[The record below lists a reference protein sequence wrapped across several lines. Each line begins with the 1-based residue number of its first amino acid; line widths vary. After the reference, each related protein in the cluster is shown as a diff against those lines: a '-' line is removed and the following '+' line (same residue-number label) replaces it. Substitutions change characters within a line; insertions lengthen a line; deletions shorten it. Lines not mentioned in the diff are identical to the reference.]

1 MRPEH
6 WLFTIPLRLRSL
18 LGRTQANQA
27 LDDELRDHLERKTEE
42 YVARGMTQEEAHRR
56 ARLDLGG
63 MEQTKEKCRDAR
75 RVNWIQD
82 LIQDLRYG
90 LRTLRKSPGFTAVA
104 VLTLALGIGTN
115 TIIFSIVHAVLLTP
129 LPYRDSGRLVVIYDR
144 ETRATG
150 LSKLMDL
157 YHDFKEYRE
166 HSRSF
171 DRVAGMT
178 WVRGNPTLTGFGA
191 SKEVR
196 QAQVTLDFFPL
207 LGVPPA
213 LGRTFSKEDMARA
226 CTVVLAYPFW
236 RDVLGGQEEHT
247 IGGTIRL
254 DDQACDV
261 IGVMPQTF
269 TFFPAD
275 TELWTLINS
284 NTKFERDPLHHDLA
298 IYAHLKPSVSI
309 PAALAEL
316 TLLHAHGNEHRHAVE
331 TQPVVLPLQQEL
343 TWLAGANLRLS
354 LIVLFSAVSALLLI
368 ACVNVANLLLTRSL
382 SRQRELAIRTALG
395 SGTPR
400 LIRQLLTEGLLLSLS
415 AATLGTF
422 LAMAVI
428 HFFNIAKP
436 IPLPLGAPVR
446 INAPVLLFTAGL
458 SVFTTAFFGFVPAW
472 KVSRIDV
479 MEVLKTNSQ
488 SATQGAGHRTV
499 GRMLIVAQVTLSL
512 VLLTVAGLLIESV
525 VHFASIPVGFA
536 PDRVTTMTI
545 SLPPRTYA
553 EDLDRGRVYERIFSR
568 LDGLPGVQAIALSSA
583 VPFRPIYGFDALE
596 VEGQPPRT
604 PETAHHDSGLISI
617 SPQYF
622 AALGISLRAGRA
634 FNADDQLQTE
644 PVAIVNEALVKK
656 YFDGEDPVGRDLHS
670 FGALPE
676 HNPWRRIVGVVADEK
691 TGNPFQEM
699 SWLHTPCVFLPVA
712 QVPPARG
719 TLLIRSSADLRSLG
733 NIVQSQISR
742 LDPRIPISNLQ
753 NLEQLLVKEHFAY
766 PRFRALVVGCF
777 AAFALLLAV
786 IGLYG
791 VLSQTVAQRTHEI
804 GVRRSLG
811 AEARRILGMVVK
823 EGMSLVALGVG
834 LGTATAW
841 FLARFIG
848 SLLYGVNSN
857 DPTTLAVVSVFLLF
871 AALAA
876 ILVPARRAMR
886 VDPLEALRHE

>member
-1 MRPEH
+1 M
-6 WLFTIPLRLRSL
+6 LLLRNLSHGLRSL
-18 LGRTQANQA
+18 FRKEQVAEELGEELNDFLEMAAEEKMKEGMSRKDA
-27 LDDELRDHLERKTEE
+27 LRVVRLERGSLE
-42 YVARGMTQEEAHRR
+42 V
-56 ARLDLGG
+56 
-63 MEQTKEKCRDAR
+63 TKEVVRSAGWESFVEIC
-75 RVNWIQD
+75 W
-82 LIQDLRYG
+82 QDLRYG
-90 LRTLRKSPGFTAVA
+90 ARSLAKNPGFAAVA
-104 VLTLALGIGTN
+104 VLTLALGVGTN
-115 TIIFSIVHAVLLTP
+115 TIIFSIIHAVLLTP
-129 LPYRDSGRLVVIYDR
+129 LPYRDPSRLVVIYDR

-157 YHDFKEYRE
+157 YHDFQEYRE

-171 DRVAGMT
+171 DHIAGMT

-191 SKEVR
+191 SREVR
-196 QAQVTLDFFPL
+196 QAQVTLDFFSL

-213 LGRTFSKEDMARA
+213 LGRTFAPEDMARA

-236 RDVLGGQEEHT
+236 RDTLGGQEHM

-254 DDQACDV
+254 DDQACEV
-261 IGVMPQTF
+261 IAVMPQTF
-269 TFFPAD
+269 TFFPAE

-284 NTKFERDPLHHDLA
+284 NNKFERDPLHHDLA
-298 IYAHLKPSVSI
+298 IYAHLKPGVSI

-316 TLLHAHGNEHRHAVE
+316 TLLHDHGNEHQRHAVE
-331 TQPVVLPLQQEL
+331 AQPIVLPLQEEL

-382 SRQRELAIRTALG
+382 ARQRELAIRAALG

-415 AATLGTF
+415 AAALGTF
-422 LAMAVI
+422 LAIGVI
-428 HFFNIAKP
+428 RLFNIAHP
-436 IPLPLGAPVR
+436 IPLPLGATVR
-446 INAPVLLFTAGL
+446 INAPVLFFTAGL
-458 SVFTTAFFGFVPAW
+458 SVLTTALFGFVPAW
-472 KVSRIDV
+472 KASKIDV
-479 MEVLKTNSQ
+479 MEVLKTNGQ
-488 SATQGAGHRTV
+488 STTQGAGHRTL

-525 VHFASIPVGFA
+525 VHFASVPAGFA
-536 PDRVTTMTI
+536 PDRVATMTI
-545 SLPPRTYA
+545 SLPPRTHA
-553 EDLDRGRVYERIFSR
+553 EDLDRARVYERIFSR
-568 LDGLPGVQAIALSSA
+568 LDGLPGVQAIALSSV
-583 VPFRPIYGFDALE
+583 VPFRPIYGYDALE

-622 AALGISLRAGRA
+622 AALGISLLAGRA

-656 YFDGEDPVGRDLHS
+656 YFDGEDPVGRHVHS
-670 FGALPE
+670 FGAPPE
-676 HNPWRRIVGVVADEK
+676 HNPWRRIVGVVADER

-699 SWLHTPCVFLPVA
+699 SWLHPPCVFLPVA

-719 TLLIRSSADLRSLG
+719 TLLIRSNADLRSLG
-733 NIVQSQISR
+733 NIVRSQVSG

-753 NLEQLLVKEHFAY
+753 NMEQLLVEEHFAY

-777 AAFALLLAV
+777 AGFALLLAV

-791 VLSQTVAQRTHEI
+791 VLTQMVAQRTHEI
-804 GVRRSLG
+804 GVRRALG
-811 AEARRILGMVVK
+811 AEARRILWMVVT
-823 EGMSLVALGVG
+823 EGISLVILGVA

-841 FLARFIG
+841 FLARFLG
-848 SLLYGVNSN
+848 SLLYGVKSN
-857 DPTTLAVVSVFLLF
+857 DPTTLGIVSLLL
-871 AALAA
+871 ALVALAA
-876 ILVPARRAMR
+876 ILVPARRAMH
-886 VDPLEALRHE
+886 VDPLVALRYE